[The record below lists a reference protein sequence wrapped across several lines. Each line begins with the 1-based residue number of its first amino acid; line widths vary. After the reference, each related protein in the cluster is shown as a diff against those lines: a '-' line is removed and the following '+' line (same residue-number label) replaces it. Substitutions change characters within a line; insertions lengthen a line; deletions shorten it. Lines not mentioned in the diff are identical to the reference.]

1 MRIALAFAAALG
13 LLSAAAS
20 AETVAITN
28 GRVHTVSGQGVIE
41 GGTVLIRDGRIA
53 AVGKGIAVPTG
64 ARLIDASG
72 KWVTPGLI
80 SAWSQ
85 LGLVEV
91 ETINTTNDSTAS
103 DAPFAA
109 GFDVSYGVNPDSTI
123 IPTARIGGVT
133 RAAIFPLASRSIF
146 VGFGAI
152 IQTGEKGEPL
162 FVPRALAL
170 AEMGATGARIA
181 GGARGAAWVA
191 MEQAFDKAAKGGPLD
206 PDDVDGAA
214 VKAILAGTVPFVV
227 HVERAP
233 DILQALAMKKRHPA
247 VKLVLIGVTEGWR
260 VADRVAAAGVPV
272 IVDSYA
278 NLPVDFETMGATQEN
293 VVRLAR
299 AGVTVAI
306 APLNRFSAGAP
317 HDARLVAQFAGNAVG
332 NGLPW
337 AEGLKAVTLNPARIF
352 GVADRLGSLE
362 PGKIADVV
370 VWDGDPLE
378 LGSEPDVL
386 LIAGKEESLVSRQT
400 KLFQRYRDKADPK
413 PFSYRR

>member
-1 MRIALAFAAALG
+1 MRIAHALAGALG

-20 AETVAITN
+20 AETIAITN
-28 GRVHTVSGQGVIE
+28 GRVHTVSAQGVVE
-41 GGTVLIRDGRIA
+41 GGTVLIRDGRIV
-53 AVGKGIAVPTG
+53 AVGKSVAVPAD
-64 ARLIDASG
+64 ARVVDAKG
-72 KWVTPGLI
+72 KWVTPGLF

-91 ETINTTNDSTAS
+91 ETMNSTNDTAAA
-103 DAPFAA
+103 DAPFGA
-109 GFDVSYGVNPDSTI
+109 GFDVGSGINPDSTI
-123 IPTARIGGVT
+123 IPTARIGGIT

-152 IQTGEKGEPL
+152 IQTGETGEPM

-181 GGARGAAWVA
+181 GGARGAAWIA
-191 MEQAFDKAAKGGPLD
+191 MEQAFDKAAKGGALAA
-206 PDDVDGAA
+206 DDVDGQA
-214 VKAILAGTVPFVV
+214 VNAILGGTAQFVV

-233 DILQALAMKKRHPA
+233 DILQALAMRKRHPA
-247 VKLVLIGVTEGWR
+247 IKLVLLGVTEGWR
-260 VADRVAAAGVPV
+260 VADRIAAAGVPV
-272 IVDSYA
+272 IMDSYA

-293 VVRLAR
+293 AARLAK
-299 AGVTVAI
+299 AGVMVAI
-306 APLNRFSAGAP
+306 APLNRFSAGSP

-386 LIAGKEESLVSRQT
+386 LIAGREESLVSRQT
-400 KLFQRYRDKADPK
+400 KLFQRYRDKANPK